1 MIPRAPGD
9 DPFKEQLRESL
20 QRETLNSCAFKIA
33 GLSVD
38 RQIVWQPIKEKPN
51 IPVKM
56 MAAQFF

>member
-1 MIPRAPGD
+1 MIPRAPQA
-9 DPFKEQLRESL
+9 DPFEEQMRESL
-20 QRETLNSCAFKIA
+20 QRETYNSCAFKIA

-38 RQIVWQPIKEKPN
+38 RQIVCRPIKEKPN